1 MQRFSWNEWKSATL
15 DALSIALNQ
24 YLVELNCAK
33 KNPINVED
41 VYCTAALVGERVKV
55 KDIFQVSS
63 VEALNL
69 CYVQCLSNQSL
80 IAESWSKTD

>member
-1 MQRFSWNEWKSATL
+1 MKIKTLKLKNFRCFLDYEIEFHPKCNVLAEINGKSATL

-41 VYCTAALVGERVKV
+41 VYCTAALVGERV
-55 KDIFQVSS
+55 
-63 VEALNL
+63 
-69 CYVQCLSNQSL
+69 
-80 IAESWSKTD
+80 ESQRHFPSIIC